1 LETIVDKEIFG
12 WKIIAVTVICIA
24 LLAGSFVY
32 AYFDLNSNYHRLM
45 NELEN
50 NKAMLEALERLV
62 KELSRANTSEGLEAE
77 QIYNMTKDSVV
88 LISNRQFVGGT
99 LRTVGTGSGF
109 VYRVRENIAY
119 VVTNNHVI
127 ENAVEVRVTF
137 LDGTTF
143 TTHLK
148 WGDVYTDL
156 AVIEI
161 FNIPETMNLKPLLI
175 GNSTE
180 LKVGETVY
188 AIGNPFGLEGSMTQG
203 IVSQLGR
210 SLPTATGYSI
220 VDVIQ
225 FDAAVNP
232 GNSGGPLLNSLGMV
246 VGVTTAIET
255 ETGGFM
261 GIGYAVSSELLERVV
276 PSLIENGY
284 YKHPWVGIE
293 GVDMNIDIAREMET
307 DYTYGFLVIR
317 VIENSPAEEAGLQGG
332 TRSVWIEGQE
342 IIIGGDIII
351 GVDNRTVRKAD
362 DILTYLERYKS
373 PGDKIVLTIVR
384 NNEVITID
392 LTLGVRK

>member
-1 LETIVDKEIFG
+1 METIVDKEIFS

-384 NNEVITID
+384 NNEVITVD

>member
-1 LETIVDKEIFG
+1 MIVDKEIFG

-24 LLAGSFVY
+24 LLAGGFVY
-32 AYFDLNSNYHRLM
+32 VYFDLNSNYHRVM
-45 NELEN
+45 NELED

-62 KELSRANTSEGLEAE
+62 KELSRANTSEGLRAE
-77 QIYNMTKDSVV
+77 EIYNMTKDSVV

-232 GNSGGPLLNSLGMV
+232 GNSGGPLLNNLGMV

-293 GVDMNIDIAREMET
+293 GVDMNIDIAKEMET

-392 LTLGVRK
+392 LILGVRK

>member
-1 LETIVDKEIFG
+1 
-12 WKIIAVTVICIA
+12 
-24 LLAGSFVY
+24 
-32 AYFDLNSNYHRLM
+32 
-45 NELEN
+45 
-50 NKAMLEALERLV
+50 
-62 KELSRANTSEGLEAE
+62 
-77 QIYNMTKDSVV
+77 MTKDSVV

-232 GNSGGPLLNSLGMV
+232 GNSGGPLLNNLGMV

-293 GVDMNIDIAREMET
+293 GVDMNIDIAKEMET